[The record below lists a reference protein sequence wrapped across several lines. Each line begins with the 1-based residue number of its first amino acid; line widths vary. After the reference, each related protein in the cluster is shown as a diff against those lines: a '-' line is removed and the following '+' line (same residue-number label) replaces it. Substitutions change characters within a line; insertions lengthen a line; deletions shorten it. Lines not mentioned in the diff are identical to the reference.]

1 MRRRLGAAAI
11 GAETVK
17 LAPVARSGGAV
28 AIAPVAGWT
37 WFPEQTNPV
46 VQLLAHAFFFGAPVG
61 WYVGVRAR

>member
-28 AIAPVAGWT
+28 AVGIPRARYITRRRCATPVAAADQDAIGWS
-37 WFPEQTNPV
+37 
-46 VQLLAHAFFFGAPVG
+46 LADEIS
-61 WYVGVRAR
+61 